1 MNLIDGLTL
10 KFKRSQNPVI
20 RKMKRAIAWV
30 FFSPTVPRWPRFLYP
45 LLRVIYEL
53 HFLLLN
59 VFRTLYTTLYR
70 GPLFQARCASFGK
83 GVMLEGLPFVSGHAR
98 IHVGNRVRLGGKVC
112 IFSGAAYDEPRLVL
126 GDRCIVGWNTYISV
140 SREVIIEEDAII
152 SYDCRIADTDGH
164 PRDADLR
171 AARQPPAASEIRPV
185 RICKKAFVGNGCHV
199 MKGVT
204 IGEGAVIGANS
215 VVISNI
221 PPYCLAMGNP
231 AEVFIRNFGRPKR
244 AASAESSGDR

>member
-10 KFKRSQNPVI
+10 KLKRSQNPAL
-20 RKMKRAIAWV
+20 RKLKRALVWI
-30 FFSPTVPRWPRFLYP
+30 FSPTVPRWPRFLYP
-45 LLRVIYEL
+45 PLRVVYEL

-59 VFRTLYTTLYR
+59 VFRTIYTLLYR
-70 GPLFQARCASFGK
+70 GPLFQSRCASFGK
-83 GVMLEGLPFVSGHAR
+83 GVMLEGLPFVLGHTT
-98 IHVGNRVRLGGKVC
+98 IHVGNHVRLGGKIT
-112 IFSGAAYDEPRLVL
+112 IFSGAVYDEPKLVL
-126 GDRCIVGWNTYISV
+126 GDRCIVGWNTSISV
-140 SREVIIEEDAII
+140 NREVIIEEDAIV

-171 AARQPPAASEIRPV
+171 AAGKPPAPKEVLPV
-185 RICKKAFVGNGCHV
+185 RICKKAFVGNGSHV

-231 AEVFIRNFGRPKR
+231 AEVFIRNYGRPKK
-244 AASAESSGDR
+244 AASPPGQGSG